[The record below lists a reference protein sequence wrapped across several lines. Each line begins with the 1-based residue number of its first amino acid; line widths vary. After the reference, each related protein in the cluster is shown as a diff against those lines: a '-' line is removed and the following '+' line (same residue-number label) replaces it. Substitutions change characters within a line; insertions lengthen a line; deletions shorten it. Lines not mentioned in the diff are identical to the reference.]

1 MMSMAPVSSS
11 PSPSPDM
18 MAPVQPSP
26 VMMPPS
32 QAHVQTSPVMMN
44 RRSYA
49 PAIMHPPSPPVPSM
63 VQTPS
68 PPVPSMVPS
77 SMDTSNEI
85 EGMNISHKFQYF
97 SCL

>member
-1 MMSMAPVSSS
+1 
-11 PSPSPDM
+11 M

-32 QAHVQTSPVMMN
+32 QAPVQPSPVMMHH
-44 RRSYA
+44 RSYA

-68 PPVPSMVPS
+68 PPVPSM
-77 SMDTSNEI
+77 DTSNEI